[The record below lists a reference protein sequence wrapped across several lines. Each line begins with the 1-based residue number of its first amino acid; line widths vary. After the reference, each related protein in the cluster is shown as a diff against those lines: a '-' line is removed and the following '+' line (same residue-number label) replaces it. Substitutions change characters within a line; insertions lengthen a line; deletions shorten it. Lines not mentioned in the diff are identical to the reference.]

1 MENYQIDNLDGQ
13 ILNALSKDARLPF
26 TELANQLK
34 VSHGT
39 IHQRV
44 QRMMDLKI
52 IKGTKVV
59 VDYHKLGMDVTTL
72 LGIHLKSA
80 KDQSKVV
87 EKLKTFPEVI
97 EVYYTTGAYALI
109 IKIINKN
116 IKDFH
121 LFLSEKLQGIA
132 EIQSTES
139 FLCLDVPL
147 ERSLEITTKQST
159 HRPQK
164 SKRPL

>member
-13 ILNALSKDARLPF
+13 IINALQKDARLAF
-26 TELANQLK
+26 TDLAQKLK

-44 QRMMDLKI
+44 QRLMDLKI
-52 IKGTKVV
+52 IKGTKIVI
-59 VDYHKLGMDVTTL
+59 DYQKLGMDVTTL
-72 LGIHLKSA
+72 LGIHLKTA
-80 KDQSKVV
+80 KDQAKVV
-87 EKLKTFPEVI
+87 EKLKAMPEVI
-97 EVYYTTGAYALI
+97 EIYYTTGTYALI

-121 LFLSEKLQGIA
+121 MFLSEKLQGIS

-147 ERSLEITTKQST
+147 ERSLEISSMQTNQKL
-159 HRPQK
+159 HK